1 MLGDL
6 KWMKEIEAGM
16 QNVPDKYRT
25 PDLGEVA
32 PNEEV
37 IGTVPDALLPM
48 LYFSEQLH
56 DEFQQATEAIEKTHA
71 EGGDCSPL
79 HDAAQ
84 AKEVAYKN
92 VRAFFTCLLRAELDL
107 TIKYNHL
114 AMRNGNKIVTWSDD
128 ATASLIQQILGD
140 GRVKVIP
147 MGNMP
152 DLDLGSRRG
161 D

>member
-79 HDAAQ
+79 HDAAP
-84 AKEVAYKN
+84 AKEVPYQNLKP
-92 VRAFFTCLLRAELDL
+92 
-107 TIKYNHL
+107 
-114 AMRNGNKIVTWSDD
+114 
-128 ATASLIQQILGD
+128 Q
-140 GRVKVIP
+140 P
-147 MGNMP
+147 MPPSCRSRNMP
-152 DLDLGSRRG
+152 LTYSGSSAFSFFPAAFWLLQSCG
-161 D
+161 CT